1 MSEGS
6 IDWVLISSALVL
18 FMTPGLA
25 LFYGGMVRA
34 KNVLN
39 MLMKNFFTI
48 AIVTV
53 VWSILGYSIAFGTD
67 IGGLIGGLDFFGL
80 AGVEGDAL
88 LFMVFQ
94 MMFAIITPALISGA
108 VAERMK
114 FSAWVLFTTL
124 WAAFVYPVIA
134 HWAFSP
140 DGWLSAWGVR
150 DFAGGLVVHI
160 NAGVAAL
167 ALVQAL
173 GPRRGFGTTPMRPHS
188 LPLTLLGT
196 GILWLGW
203 FGFNA
208 GSALAA
214 DGIAIGA
221 FVTTQ
226 IAAAAATLTW
236 VVAEWRKTGRP
247 SLLGAACGAVAG
259 LVAITPAAGFVSPLA
274 SMAIGGAAGVVCFA
288 AVNLKTRLGYDDSLD
303 VVGVHLVG
311 GIVGSVLLGV
321 FAQNAVNS
329 SVPDGLLFGGAG
341 FFLKQ
346 VVAVLAV
353 MVASY
358 VASLILAHLV
368 DRLVG
373 LRVDE
378 TQEDQGLDISLHQEQ
393 GYALAE

>member
-1 MSEGS
+1 
-6 IDWVLISSALVL
+6 
-18 FMTPGLA
+18 
-25 LFYGGMVRA
+25 
-34 KNVLN
+34 
-39 MLMKNFFTI
+39 
-48 AIVTV
+48 
-53 VWSILGYSIAFGTD
+53 
-67 IGGLIGGLDFFGL
+67 
-80 AGVEGDAL
+80 
-88 LFMVFQ
+88 
-94 MMFAIITPALISGA
+94 
-108 VAERMK
+108 
-114 FSAWVLFTTL
+114 
-124 WAAFVYPVIA
+124 
-134 HWAFSP
+134 
-140 DGWLSAWGVR
+140 
-150 DFAGGLVVHI
+150 
-160 NAGVAAL
+160 
-167 ALVQAL
+167 
-173 GPRRGFGTTPMRPHS
+173 
-188 LPLTLLGT
+188 
-196 GILWLGW
+196 
-203 FGFNA
+203 
-208 GSALAA
+208 
-214 DGIAIGA
+214 
-221 FVTTQ
+221 
-226 IAAAAATLTW
+226 
-236 VVAEWRKTGRP
+236 WRKTGRP

-329 SVPDGLLFGGAG
+329 SVPDGLLFGGAA